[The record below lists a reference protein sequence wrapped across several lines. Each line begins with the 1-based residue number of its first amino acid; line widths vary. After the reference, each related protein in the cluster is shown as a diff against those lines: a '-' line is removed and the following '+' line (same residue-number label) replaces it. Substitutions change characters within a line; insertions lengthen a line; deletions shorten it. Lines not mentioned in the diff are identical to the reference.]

1 MADIQLKLNGLNNVL
16 NSLGRAGQDV
26 QKAQVEA
33 VKTVAIRLRD
43 EATELSK
50 GGHPEHPD
58 VQSGRLSNSFR
69 YQLNESGKAVAYVG
83 SDVDYAIYVEFGH
96 QSLTFGHEPWHD
108 VPAYPFFRPA
118 IVNVFDSGD
127 AEDIFEQVFKDVLNK

>member
-1 MADIQLKLNGLNNVL
+1 MADIKLQLNGLNNVL
-16 NSLGRAGQDV
+16 NSLFRKGEDVKRAQS
-26 QKAQVEA
+26 EA

-50 GGHPEHPD
+50 GGHPDYPN

-69 YQLNESGKAVAYVG
+69 YEMEEGEKAIAHVG
-83 SDVDYAIYVEFGH
+83 SEMDYAIYVEFGH
-96 QSLTFGHEPWHD
+96 MSLTFGHEPWHY

-127 AEDIFEQVFKDVLNK
+127 AEAIFEQTFKDALNK